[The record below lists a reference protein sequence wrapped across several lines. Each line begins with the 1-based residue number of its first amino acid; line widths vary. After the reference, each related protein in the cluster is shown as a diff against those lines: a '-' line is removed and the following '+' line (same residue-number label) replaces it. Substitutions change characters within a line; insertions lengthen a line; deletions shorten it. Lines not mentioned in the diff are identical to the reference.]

1 MKCKAIR
8 TKQKSRCTQEAKYGV
23 LCPVHARQLSA
34 TPNGFQMNRI
44 IRTHYVDVTE
54 QEREVS
60 ILEYVKVKGG
70 SQIQNPAKPASYVGS
85 VLEFVKRE
93 GEVTASQIVDYV
105 KKLSPYDMTA
115 SKVGTITQTLLAR
128 GQIVRRVTSIE
139 GRSGSIYSAN

>member
-8 TKQKSRCTQEAKYGV
+8 TKQKSQCTQQAKYGV
-23 LCPVHARQLSA
+23 LCSVHARQLAA

-44 IRTHYVDVTE
+44 IRNHYENVSE
-54 QEREVS
+54 HERELS

-93 GEVTASQIVDYV
+93 GEVTASQIVDFV
-105 KKLSPYDMTA
+105 KDMSPYDMTA
-115 SKVGTITQTLLAR
+115 SKVGSITQTLLAR
-128 GQIVRRVTSIE
+128 GQIVRRVTSID